1 MMEMLREVLTKA
13 LRNVVAV
20 FVLAVLA
27 ILNRMMELVEIS

>member
-1 MMEMLREVLTKA
+1 MMEMLREVLSKA
-13 LRNVVAV
+13 LRNVVVV